1 LMDKRF
7 DTVGFIGLG
16 VMGGAMASHLQAAGY
31 RILVNTRTP
40 AKAARLL
47 EAGAVWRES
56 AARLAAESDVV
67 ITMVGYPSEV
77 ESLYFGPAGI
87 IENARPGC
95 VLVDMSTSSPDLA
108 VRIEAAARARGLKA
122 LDAPVSGGDS
132 GARNATLTIMVGGDS
147 AVFEA
152 VRPLF
157 EAMGKTIVLQ
167 GGPGAGQHTKM
178 ANQIAIAGS
187 LCGAVESIVYAEKAG
202 LDPAKVLLSI
212 STGSA
217 GSWQLTNNGQKILA
231 ADFSPGFYV
240 KHFRKDLGIALDSA
254 KRMGIDL
261 PLLALAERL
270 FTTMETKGLGDLG
283 TQSLYRLYAGSIE

>member
-1 LMDKRF
+1 MGKGF
-7 DTVGFIGLG
+7 NTVGFIGLG
-16 VMGGAMASHLQAAGY
+16 VMGGAMASHLRAAGY
-31 RILVNTRTP
+31 RILVNTRSP
-40 AKAARLL
+40 AKAGRLI

-56 AARLAAESDVV
+56 AAHVAAESDLV

-77 ESLYFGPAGI
+77 EGLYFGPAGL
-87 IENARPGC
+87 IENAKPGA
-95 VLVDMSTSSPDLA
+95 VLVDMSTSRPDLA
-108 VRIEAAARARGLKA
+108 IRIDAAARARGLSS
-122 LDAPVSGGDS
+122 LDAPVSGGDL

-202 LDPAKVLLSI
+202 LDPAKVFLSI

-217 GSWQLTNNGQKILA
+217 GSWQLTNNGQKILSS
-231 ADFSPGFYV
+231 DFSPGFYV

-254 KRMGIDL
+254 KQMGVDL
-261 PLLALAERL
+261 PLLTLAERL
-270 FTTMETKGLGDLG
+270 FTTLETKGLGDLG
-283 TQSLYRLYAGSIE
+283 TQALYRLYAGNIE